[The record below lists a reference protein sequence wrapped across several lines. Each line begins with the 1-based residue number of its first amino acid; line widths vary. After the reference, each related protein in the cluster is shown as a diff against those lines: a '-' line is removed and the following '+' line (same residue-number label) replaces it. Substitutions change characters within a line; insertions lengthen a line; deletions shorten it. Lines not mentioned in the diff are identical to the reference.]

1 MWEILAAAAMVCF
14 GTYYFLNKKKHRRI
28 ALACKAF
35 ATAMPGLL
43 LIRYALRTG
52 LIRFGTVPSGSA
64 GAAGCQELSGISAA
78 AFWFTLAAI
87 VFYMA
92 ADVLLE
98 CRFVLGAVSF
108 AAGHILMSAGILL
121 GTADAGSFVEAGWVR
136 FLCFALILFCVYA
149 GAACF
154 ILRSFIPHLRAKKLF
169 LPAAAYIAVL
179 SMMAACAGA
188 AGLLRGGVS
197 GAALALGGISFV
209 VSDVLL
215 GQNRLGRKR
224 SRVKGAAVLVLY
236 YLAVYLLV
244 ISYLVNQVR

>member
-35 ATAMPGLL
+35 ATAMPGAPFDPVCLENP
-43 LIRYALRTG
+43 G
-52 LIRFGTVPSGSA
+52 LIRFGTVSSGSA

-108 AAGHILMSAGILL
+108 AAGHILMLAGILL
-121 GTADAGSFVEAGWVR
+121 GTADAGSFVEAGRVR

-169 LPAAAYIAVL
+169 LPAAAYIVVL

-188 AGLLRGGVS
+188 AGTSERRSLRSSSRTGRDQLCRVRCPAGTESPREEKKPRERRGGAGS
-197 GAALALGGISFV
+197 
-209 VSDVLL
+209 VLSCGVPAGDQL
-215 GQNRLGRKR
+215 F
-224 SRVKGAAVLVLY
+224 S
-236 YLAVYLLV
+236 
-244 ISYLVNQVR
+244 

>member
-52 LIRFGTVPSGSA
+52 LIRFGTVSSGSA

-188 AGLLRGGVS
+188 AGTSERRSLRSSSRTGRDQLCRVRCPAGTESPREEKKPRERRGGAGS
-197 GAALALGGISFV
+197 
-209 VSDVLL
+209 VLSCGVPAGDQL
-215 GQNRLGRKR
+215 F
-224 SRVKGAAVLVLY
+224 S
-236 YLAVYLLV
+236 
-244 ISYLVNQVR
+244 